1 VLLTAESIK
10 LGSPSR
16 ATRWAAHLLALLGA
30 RTDVESAAS
39 RPGNGQTLAEEW
51 AASGLL
57 GLGSPERPVATLV
70 SEVDVPAA
78 ASGAAM
84 AIQALSGRLS
94 ARLDPERAGARPRAV
109 ALDAGAV
116 LTERAVIAGL
126 VSRAGRSAGESSR
139 ILPSADGW
147 IAFGLRRVEDF
158 ELVPALIGRAAAE
171 GWSDVS
177 EWVSGRSSAE
187 VVERAAMLGLSAAAI
202 VGEPVTAPWRISPA
216 GTLRHATRPLVVD
229 LSSLWAGPLA
239 GSVLADAGAR
249 VVKLELTNRP
259 DGARR
264 GPADFY
270 DLLNAG
276 KASVAVELGD
286 PMISRLLEAATVVIT
301 SARPRALRQL
311 GWLPRPGQTWITIT
325 GYGWD
330 GTDQDRVGYGDEAAF
345 AAGLIAGLPE
355 RPEYLA
361 DAIADPLTGMHA
373 AVAALASLV
382 SGVAAHVDVSL
393 YSVCAHLGTALRGDR
408 PRPTAELFSAP
419 RRRPSRGRAA
429 ELGADN
435 ADVAGLL

>member
-1 VLLTAESIK
+1 
-10 LGSPSR
+10 
-16 ATRWAAHLLALLGA
+16 
-30 RTDVESAAS
+30 
-39 RPGNGQTLAEEW
+39 
-51 AASGLL
+51 
-57 GLGSPERPVATLV
+57 
-70 SEVDVPAA
+70 
-78 ASGAAM
+78 M

-94 ARLDPERAGARPRAV
+94 ARLDPEGAGARPRAV

-116 LTERAVIAGL
+116 LTERAAIAGL

-139 ILPSADGW
+139 ILRSTDGW

-187 VVERAAMLGLSAAAI
+187 VVERAVMLGLSAATIA
-202 VGEPVTAPWRISPA
+202 GELATAPWRISPA
-216 GTLRHATRPLVVD
+216 GTVSRATRPLVVD

-249 VVKLELTNRP
+249 VVKLELANRP

-264 GPADFY
+264 GPAAFY

-276 KASVAVELGD
+276 KASVAVERDD
-286 PMISRLLEAATVVIT
+286 PIISRLLAAATVVIT

-311 GWLPRPGQTWITIT
+311 SWLPRPDQTWITIT

-345 AAGLIAGLPE
+345 AAGLIAGSPE
-355 RPEYLA
+355 CPEYLG
-361 DAIADPLTGMHA
+361 DAIADPLAGMHA

-393 YSVCAHLGTALRGDR
+393 YGVCAHLRTELRGNR
-408 PRPTAELFSAP
+408 PQPTAELFSPP

-435 ADVAGLL
+435 DDVAGLL

>member
-1 VLLTAESIK
+1 
-10 LGSPSR
+10 
-16 ATRWAAHLLALLGA
+16 
-30 RTDVESAAS
+30 
-39 RPGNGQTLAEEW
+39 
-51 AASGLL
+51 
-57 GLGSPERPVATLV
+57 
-70 SEVDVPAA
+70 
-78 ASGAAM
+78 
-84 AIQALSGRLS
+84 
-94 ARLDPERAGARPRAV
+94 
-109 ALDAGAV
+109 
-116 LTERAVIAGL
+116 
-126 VSRAGRSAGESSR
+126 
-139 ILPSADGW
+139 
-147 IAFGLRRVEDF
+147 
-158 ELVPALIGRAAAE
+158 
-171 GWSDVS
+171 
-177 EWVSGRSSAE
+177 
-187 VVERAAMLGLSAAAI
+187 
-202 VGEPVTAPWRISPA
+202 
-216 GTLRHATRPLVVD
+216 
-229 LSSLWAGPLA
+229 
-239 GSVLADAGAR
+239 
-249 VVKLELTNRP
+249 
-259 DGARR
+259 
-264 GPADFY
+264 
-270 DLLNAG
+270 
-276 KASVAVELGD
+276 
-286 PMISRLLEAATVVIT
+286 MISRLLEAATVVIT

>member
-1 VLLTAESIK
+1 VLLTAESIE

-39 RPGNGQTLAEEW
+39 RPGDGTTLAAAW

-70 SEVDVPAA
+70 SEVDVPTA

-84 AIQALSGRLS
+84 AIQALSGQL
-94 ARLDPERAGARPRAV
+94 AGRLDLERAGAHPGAV

-177 EWVSGRSSAE
+177 EWVSERSCAE
-187 VVERAAMLGLSAAAI
+187 VVERAAMLGLSAAGI
-202 VGEPVTAPWRISPA
+202 VGGPATAPWRISPA
-216 GTLRHATRPLVVD
+216 GALREATRPLVVD
-229 LSSLWAGPLA
+229 VSSLWAGPLA

-249 VVKLELTNRP
+249 VVKLELANRP

-345 AAGLIAGLPE
+345 AAGLIAGSPE
-355 RPEYLA
+355 RPEYLG

-393 YSVCAHLGTALRGDR
+393 YGVCAHLGTALRGDR
-408 PRPTAELFSAP
+408 PRPSADLFSAP